1 MHPLIGFCAAKSNT
15 GKTTLL
21 EKLLAEL
28 RRRGIRAAVLK
39 HTHHAPDNHHDSGRY
54 MAAGAEGSLVVSPHG
69 WLLEQ
74 RPEQELSLTE
84 AAEFLRRLT
93 GAELI
98 LAEGYKWE
106 KYPKIA
112 LCRSGVSLAL
122 PCPEE
127 ELLAV
132 VSDVPVETALPWFHL
147 DDIESICDFILR

>member
-1 MHPLIGFCAAKSNT
+1 MRELIGFCAAKSNT

-21 EKLLAEL
+21 EKLLGEL
-28 RRRGIRAAVLK
+28 HRRGIRAAVLK

-54 MAAGAEGSLVVSPHG
+54 LAAGAAGSLLVSPHG
-69 WLLEQ
+69 WLLER
-74 RPEQELSLTE
+74 RPEQELPLTE
-84 AAEFLRRLT
+84 AAALLRKLT

-98 LAEGYKWE
+98 LVEGYKWE

-112 LCRSGVSLAL
+112 LCRSGASLSL

-132 VSDVPVETALPWFHL
+132 VSDVPVDTTLPQFHL
-147 DDIESICDFILR
+147 DDIETICDFILQ

>member
-1 MHPLIGFCAAKSNT
+1 MRQLIGFCAAKSNT

-28 RRRGIRAAVLK
+28 ARRGIRAAVLK
-39 HTHHAPDNHHDSGRY
+39 HTHHPPDNHHDSGRY
-54 MAAGAEGSLVVSPHG
+54 LTAGAAGSLLVSPHG

-74 RPEQELSLTE
+74 RPEQELPLNE
-84 AAEFLRRLT
+84 AADLLRRLT

-112 LCRSGVSLAL
+112 LCRSAVSLAL

-132 VSDVPVETALPWFHL
+132 VSDVPMETTLPQFHL
-147 DDIESICDFILR
+147 DDIEKICDFILQ